1 METFGVIFRLLPS
14 TIDGSKEVGFQ
25 YLTTMLVNDSIA
37 IDAGSI
43 GFYSSPEEQ
52 ARVRHLFLTHT
63 HMDHLASLPI
73 FLENIFTGSSTP
85 VVIHAQQVVIDCLQ
99 RDLFNDRIWP
109 DFIALSKIPQS
120 RFVEIR
126 VQEPGDTVE
135 VDGVKV
141 TPVMLNHVVPT
152 VAYILEDASSTVAFI
167 TDTTAT
173 NEIWE
178 KLNQVPNLKAIFLE
192 VTFPNEME
200 WLANVS
206 KHLTPQLFAS
216 ELRKLKKQVPVYV
229 VHLKG
234 RFHKQVEREVLGL
247 GLPNVNITQFLREY
261 RFS

>member
-1 METFGVIFRLLPS
+1 MIFRLLPS

-43 GFYSSPEEQ
+43 GFYSSPEDQ

-73 FLENIFTGSSTP
+73 FLENIFTGSSNP

-135 VDGVKV
+135 VDGIKV

-173 NEIWE
+173 NEIW
-178 KLNQVPNLKAIFLE
+178 KNSI
-192 VTFPNEME
+192 
-200 WLANVS
+200 
-206 KHLTPQLFAS
+206 
-216 ELRKLKKQVPVYV
+216 
-229 VHLKG
+229 
-234 RFHKQVEREVLGL
+234 RFKISR
-247 GLPNVNITQFLREY
+247 
-261 RFS
+261 RFSWK